1 MKLRDEELKKEREK
15 QRLRELEEEEAEAE
29 EAEAVNVSDMN
40 DEERRQHE
48 VDKLIHNKIAKEFQ
62 MKARMKAKMRKAEQ
76 REKLL
81 KEAQAAAAGLQ
92 VPDEPQQGPM
102 SELLARKLSQ
112 MNGTNQEAA
121 AFSSLHRSSS
131 MNAMGFGASRNKF
144 SSMPGVSRAS
154 SMKSS
159 SGGSSGRIGMTIN
172 TTFDTNSNGPPS
184 LNRQNSLS
192 STGSGAL
199 SSRSGSSDENVL
211 VTVDDSAFVELNK
224 NLSMMNGDASNS
236 GFPVPFPMKRSSS
249 YSENNHQS
257 YGSAATSG
265 TSQSNNQYKSS
276 MYRGTLNQDELDGG
290 YGLGMALTK
299 KRKEELEM
307 NREHASLF
315 SAVTSNG
322 VKISAPLSRT
332 ASTSVAAGKSGKT
345 LKRIRPSS
353 SSVSTVYNKSY
364 VFGTDNSRT
373 GFGGGGSMSGFGGG
387 EDSYIGSNMGIS
399 RTTSA
404 SAASGPSLFSK
415 IADAASKKDHLLKK
429 SSSLVG
435 MRNF

>member
-48 VDKLIHNKIAKEFQ
+48 VDRLIHNKIAKEFQ

-92 VPDEPQQGPM
+92 IPDEPQPM

-112 MNGTNQEAA
+112 MNGTNPEAA

-144 SSMPGVSRAS
+144 SSMPVVSRAS

-159 SGGSSGRIGMTIN
+159 SGGNIGRIGMTIN

-184 LNRQNSLS
+184 LNRQNSFS

-199 SSRSGSSDENVL
+199 SSRSGSSDENVS
-211 VTVDDSAFVELNK
+211 VTVDDSAFIELNK

-236 GFPVPFPMKRSSS
+236 GFPVPFPLKRSSS
-249 YSENNHQS
+249 YNENNYQS
-257 YGSAATSG
+257 YGNTATSG
-265 TSQSNNQYKSS
+265 SSQSNNQYKSS

-299 KRKEELEM
+299 KRKEELEL

-322 VKISAPLSRT
+322 VKMPAPLSRT
-332 ASTSVAAGKSGKT
+332 ASTSAAAGKSGKT

-353 SSVSTVYNKSY
+353 SVSTVYNKSY
-364 VFGTDNSRT
+364 VFGSDNSRT

-387 EDSYIGSNMGIS
+387 EDSHIGSNMGIS

-404 SAASGPSLFSK
+404 SAANGPSLFSK